1 MRICQEIFFYQI
13 AAPVCQS
20 RTCTGELRLVPLPV
34 ALSATMSKDE
44 EPFTGF
50 NKRELHGTL
59 VGNWVEERQLES
71 DTGVFRYKVRLP
83 ATPRG
88 IIILIIP
95 FWPLPRRG
103 SPHPD
108 PIPSPS
114 RRAGSPLPASTTP
127 RRRARSSASPR
138 RRTSAWSSTHPPCRP
153 ANGPPPRSPSLT
165 TRTRARGTSTSA
177 RRWAPGTARSW
188 LSWRRRR

>member
-1 MRICQEIFFYQI
+1 MAPRNSSLVKNNAHGQEIFFYQI

-83 ATPRG
+83 ATPEFRG
-88 IIILIIP
+88 IIIITSRFGP
-95 FWPLPRRG
+95 CRARG
-103 SPHPD
+103 SPRLTRSRPHPAELG
-108 PIPSPS
+108 PRF
-114 RRAGSPLPASTTP
+114 RRVRP
-127 RRRARSSASPR
+127 RDVGPDQARA
-138 RRTSAWSSTHPPCRP
+138 H
-153 ANGPPPRSPSLT
+153 GDV
-165 TRTRARGTSTSA
+165 RARGQA
-177 RRWAPGTARSW
+177 RIRPAAPPMDH
-188 LSWRRRR
+188 RRAVPV

>member
-1 MRICQEIFFYQI
+1 MAPRNSSLVKNNAPRQEIFFYQI

-83 ATPRG
+83 ATPEFRG
-88 IIILIIP
+88 IIIIT
-95 FWPLPRRG
+95 
-103 SPHPD
+103 
-108 PIPSPS
+108 S
-114 RRAGSPLPASTTP
+114 RFG
-127 RRRARSSASPR
+127 
-138 RRTSAWSSTHPPCRP
+138 PCRAEVVP
-153 ANGPPPRSPSLT
+153 A
-165 TRTRARGTSTSA
+165 
-177 RRWAPGTARSW
+177 
-188 LSWRRRR
+188 

>member
-1 MRICQEIFFYQI
+1 VGRGGQRRWRQGTVALSKTKRHGQEIFFYQI

-83 ATPRG
+83 ATPEFRG
-88 IIILIIP
+88 IIIIIIP

-103 SPHPD
+103 SPRLTRSRPHPAELG
-108 PIPSPS
+108 PRF
-114 RRAGSPLPASTTP
+114 RRVRP
-127 RRRARSSASPR
+127 RDVGPDQARA
-138 RRTSAWSSTHPPCRP
+138 H
-153 ANGPPPRSPSLT
+153 GDV
-165 TRTRARGTSTSA
+165 RARGQA
-177 RRWAPGTARSW
+177 RIRPAAPPMDH
-188 LSWRRRR
+188 RRAVPV

>member
-1 MRICQEIFFYQI
+1 MAPRNSSLVKNIAPCQEIFFYQI

-20 RTCTGELRLVPLPV
+20 LTCTGELRLVPLPV

-83 ATPRG
+83 ATPEFRG
-88 IIILIIP
+88 IIIIIIP

-103 SPHPD
+103 SPRLTRSRPHPAELG
-108 PIPSPS
+108 PRF
-114 RRAGSPLPASTTP
+114 RRVRP
-127 RRRARSSASPR
+127 RDVGPDQARA
-138 RRTSAWSSTHPPCRP
+138 H
-153 ANGPPPRSPSLT
+153 GDV
-165 TRTRARGTSTSA
+165 RARGQA
-177 RRWAPGTARSW
+177 RIRPAAPPMDH
-188 LSWRRRR
+188 RRAVPV

>member
-1 MRICQEIFFYQI
+1 MAPRNSSLVKNKAPWSRNIFLSDRG
-13 AAPVCQS
+13 ASHSQS

-83 ATPRG
+83 ATPEFRG
-88 IIILIIP
+88 IIIIIIP

-103 SPHPD
+103 SPRLTRSRPHPAELG
-108 PIPSPS
+108 PRF
-114 RRAGSPLPASTTP
+114 RRVRP
-127 RRRARSSASPR
+127 RDVGPDQARA
-138 RRTSAWSSTHPPCRP
+138 H
-153 ANGPPPRSPSLT
+153 GDV
-165 TRTRARGTSTSA
+165 RARGQA
-177 RRWAPGTARSW
+177 RIRPAAPPMDH
-188 LSWRRRR
+188 RRAVPV